1 MYDESALLME
11 ALKLSPPL
19 SIKARQ
25 ILSFD
30 KTMRYNKDVIKE
42 METFDIDNP
51 MWNATFNV
59 VEATTNLPLARM
71 ESKYKNVRDALN
83 NEYELWQRVA
93 FMLGYNKWSLGLK
106 NEEIEEIKKEIK
118 AIKTYDRKKKAKV
131 KKQEQQADKQSEI
144 NKQVENE
151 KILQE
156 KGLLVDPQCSFVGTK
171 GDRCKISGANAGDK
185 CTIHEE
191 VKQRVDG
198 KKTQCKG
205 TRTNGK
211 RCGMETSNKSGYCYY
226 HD

>member
-1 MYDESALLME
+1 
-11 ALKLSPPL
+11 
-19 SIKARQ
+19 
-25 ILSFD
+25 
-30 KTMRYNKDVIKE
+30 

-51 MWNATFNV
+51 MWNAAFNV

-71 ESKYKNVRDALN
+71 QSKFLNVREALN
-83 NEYELWQRVA
+83 QQHEAWQRIA
-93 FMLGYNKWSLGLK
+93 FLLGYNRWSLGIE
-106 NEEIEEIKKEIK
+106 NEEIEEVKKEIK
-118 AIKTYDRKKKAKV
+118 AQKTYNRKKEAKV
-131 KKQEQQADKQSEI
+131 KKQEQQADKQSKI

-171 GDRCKISGANAGDK
+171 GDRCKISVANAGDK